1 MTHNDM
7 FVPVLETVGKIGQ
20 GETICE
26 LNSELRSQL
35 FLKFQEVTRDG
46 YIAVNNTGQIIEI
59 NESFCNL
66 LKVTHEEA
74 LTKNVLELIP
84 ETYMLT
90 SLHNGLTE
98 VDILDSHELGPLKG
112 VDLVC
117 SRSSIE
123 KDGERVI
130 AFAHVRY
137 QDTATAIAKSFLKV
151 SKELEYYKREFKR
164 FSEERYSFEKIIG
177 SSSAIQS
184 VKTKALR
191 AADLDLTVL
200 LQGETGTGK
209 EVFAHSIHN
218 ASPRASKPFIRL
230 NCAAIPAELI
240 ESELFGYEE
249 GAFSGARKG
258 GKPGKIE
265 LADGGTLFL
274 DEIGDM
280 PLPMQAKLLRV
291 LQDQELERLGSTN
304 SKTVNVRVI
313 AATNQDLDERI
324 RENKFRADL
333 YFRLNVINLQL
344 PPLRER
350 PEDIVLLASHFLEE
364 LNMRH
369 ETHKVLHPSVL
380 QALQGYPWPG
390 NGRELY
396 NAVGH
401 AFSFSEFSVI
411 PKDALPNNILMQKA
425 VRLVGNAEELGLSA
439 MIRELEAGILQDT
452 LEKYGGNYD
461 LAADALKIHKT
472 TLYKKLRKKRQSK
485 KAAKAATG
493 IL

>member
-1 MTHNDM
+1 MSGVRK
-7 FVPVLETVGKIGQ
+7 FVEKPQPVEALDT
-20 GETICE
+20 
-26 LNSELRSQL
+26 ELRSRLLQ
-35 FLKFQEVTRDG
+35 KFIELTSDGFIAINRDG
-46 YIAVNNTGQIIEI
+46 RILEI
-59 NESFCNL
+59 NESFCKL
-66 LKVTHEEA
+66 LKITYKEA
-74 LTKNVLELIP
+74 LTKHILEVIP
-84 ETYMLT
+84 ETRL
-90 SLHNGLTE
+90 LAAIRDGITE
-98 VDILDSHELGPLKG
+98 VDILDTHALGALKG

-117 SRSSIE
+117 SRSTLE
-123 KDGERVI
+123 VDGKRKI

-137 QDTATAIAKSFLKV
+137 PDTTAAVAHSFLKV
-151 SKELEYYKREFKR
+151 TKELEYYKQEFKR
-164 FSEERYSFEKIIG
+164 FSEEKYSFDKIICA
-177 SSSAIQS
+177 SSSIQALKS
-184 VKTKALR
+184 KALR

-218 ASPRASKPFIRL
+218 ASPRSGKPFIRV

-280 PLPMQAKLLRV
+280 PLPMQAKLLRI

-313 AATNQDLDERI
+313 AATNQDLDQRI
-324 RENKFRADL
+324 KENKFRADL
-333 YFRLNVINLQL
+333 YFRLNVINLYL

-350 PEDIVLLASHFLEE
+350 SEDIAVLAAYFLEE
-364 LNMRH
+364 LNARH
-369 ETHKVLHPSVL
+369 ETHKVFHPSVL
-380 QALQGYPWPG
+380 HALQGYPWPG

-401 AFSFSEFSVI
+401 AFSFSEFAVI
-411 PKDALPNNILMQKA
+411 PKDALPHNILMHKA
-425 VRLVGNAEELGLSA
+425 VRIVGTAEKLGLGA
-439 MIRELEAGILQDT
+439 MIRELETGILQDT

-461 LAADALKIHKT
+461 MAADALKIHKT
-472 TLYKKLRKKRQSK
+472 TLYKKLRKQK
-485 KAAKAATG
+485 
-493 IL
+493 